1 MNYFELVNKSLVELN
16 YKQVNAFT
24 ELTKNDHKKLKN
36 IINVINK
43 EICSSNNWNF
53 RLRKAELELP
63 AGCSEI
69 ENTIYGR
76 IASIVIDGHVYK
88 YFDRPEKFIMKKAPS
103 QTYSS
108 FNDKLLLPEFDKD
121 KLINVI
127 YYTSNTA
134 KTEKGEEKSELK
146 TESDVS
152 IIPDLFA
159 EPILVYGACMRLK
172 ANPQHVKFSY
182 WMSMYNNAI
191 ANMRSR
197 ISVDSGSTS
206 FVKMHRY

>member
-1 MNYFELVNKSLVELN
+1 MNYFELVNKCLVELN
-16 YKQVNAFT
+16 YKQVNAFS

-63 AGCSEI
+63 AGSCEI

-88 YFDRPEKFIMKKAPS
+88 YYDKPEEFIMNKAPS

-108 FNDKLLLPEFDKD
+108 FNGKLLLPEFDKD
-121 KLINVI
+121 KKINVI
-127 YYTSNTA
+127 YYTANTTKTA
-134 KTEKGEEKSELK
+134 DGKEKTELEHE
-146 TESDVS
+146 TDVS
-152 IIPDLFA
+152 IIPTVFA

-182 WMSMYNNAI
+182 WMSMYNSAI

-197 ISVDSGSTS
+197 ISLDVNYAPS
-206 FVKMHRY
+206 VKMHRY